1 MMTYGFPGPSCWHSK
16 LCRSHRTVTTSF
28 FSCFSA
34 SKSPTE
40 MRLVVA
46 PLIYGDMSN
55 LIQVQNIHSRAAE
68 KLKQANLALI
78 LC

>member
-1 MMTYGFPGPSCWHSK
+1 
-16 LCRSHRTVTTSF
+16 
-28 FSCFSA
+28 
-34 SKSPTE
+34 

-55 LIQVQNIHSRAAE
+55 LIQVQNIHSRAAK